1 MPVKIKQN
9 INININSKD
18 NTKKKKKRKTKRNV
32 KKLNKHQKMLYNQ
45 NNVYDPN
52 TKSMQTSMPSHGG
65 GGSIILN
72 KSGYDM
78 TPYSSK
84 NNISGMEEINKR
96 FMDGFNNYHNN
107 TLLPALNNYD
117 RNVVKSGFN
126 NLNNRLNKLNNDFN
140 YSGVENEYFNRPSYD
155 DDENLTRIYQN
166 QQTLNEPKTP
176 TTNPSDKMNKSKLT
190 LQDLT
195 LNDTESNNDLLDAFN
210 ESDDDKNT
218 DSDDDKSTE
227 SDINSQNSNY
237 STFSEKLRARIANP
251 ANKGTISI
259 EHFTNDVNPFN
270 LTEDNL
276 NQAFDPAD
284 GYKFKT
290 DNVDVETVDDE
301 NENPEPKTL
310 KQSEPK
316 DEKLITELL
325 LPMNLSQMNK
335 AQLDYINEND
345 KFLHIR
351 DIKSKITKDEYLK
364 MIKDKLFI
372 KNEKNGWINKRGSL
386 VFDIPKTLMT
396 NAQIEAGKKLQNEV
410 NTQNKK

>member
-52 TKSMQTSMPSHGG
+52 TKSMQTSMSNYGG

-140 YSGVENEYFNRPSYD
+140 YSGVENEYFNRPSYY
-155 DDENLTRIYQN
+155 DDENLTSVYQK
-166 QQTLNEPKTP
+166 QQTFNDVSPLYKPKSP
-176 TTNPSDKMNKSKLT
+176 TTKTSNKMNKSRLT
-190 LQDLT
+190 LQELA
-195 LNDTESNNDLLDAFN
+195 LSDTESNNELIKAYNNPL
-210 ESDDDKNT
+210 DDDKNT
-218 DSDDDKSTE
+218 ESDDD
-227 SDINSQNSNY
+227 DINSQNS
-237 STFSEKLRARIANP
+237 KRIANP

-259 EHFTNDVNPFN
+259 EKFTSDVNPFIGFN

-290 DNVDVETVDDE
+290 EKSNDENVDIETVDDE

-351 DIKSKITKDEYLK
+351 VIK
-364 MIKDKLFI
+364 
-372 KNEKNGWINKRGSL
+372 
-386 VFDIPKTLMT
+386 
-396 NAQIEAGKKLQNEV
+396 
-410 NTQNKK
+410 